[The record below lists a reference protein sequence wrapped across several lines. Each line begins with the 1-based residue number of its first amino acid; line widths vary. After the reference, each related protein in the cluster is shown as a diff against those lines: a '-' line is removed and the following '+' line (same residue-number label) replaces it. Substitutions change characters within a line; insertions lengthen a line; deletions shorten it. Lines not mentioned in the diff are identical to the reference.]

1 MDFRLNKIDTDL
13 REKLQEETKDGKVH
27 RKKKLKID
35 DNSYRENN
43 KDSSHKNKHSEES
56 FAEMVKKQKVTID
69 AVKGQTLEVQVE
81 KEPSICDDINYRGVF
96 IDTKK

>member
-1 MDFRLNKIDTDL
+1 MEFRLNKIDTDL
-13 REKLQEETKDGKVH
+13 REKLQEETKAGKVH
-27 RKKKLKID
+27 RKTNIKIE
-35 DNSYRENN
+35 NNGYREKN
-43 KDSSHKNKHSEES
+43 KDSENKNNHRGES

-81 KEPSICDDINYRGVF
+81 KEPSTCEDINYRGVF